1 MLPLEAKETKFANK
15 PKDEPEAVPRG
26 TISGLEEL
34 RQQKGKVVEPSD
46 EDVDDSTF
54 ALKYFCLNIIL

>member
-1 MLPLEAKETKFANK
+1 MLPPEAKESKFANK
-15 PKDEPEAVPRG
+15 PKGEPAPPSS
-26 TISGLEEL
+26 TISALEEF